1 MTMVVKVTC
10 QEYRAAFP
18 GAVQDFVHQ
27 PLGLCVQSNQLSEQ
41 MWVSVRLNAT
51 ACIAVASFSS
61 QSATP

>member
-10 QEYRAAFP
+10 QESRTAPP

-27 PLGLCVQSNQLSEQ
+27 PLGLCVQSSQLSEQ
-41 MWVSVRLNAT
+41 MWASVRLIAK